1 MSMKEVG
8 KTSVST
14 QVLDE
19 SAVLGAIES
28 SLAMIEFDPQ
38 GKVLWANY
46 NFAKTVEY
54 EVSEMPYLIHKQFCT
69 AEFVK
74 SREYESFWRNLR
86 NGKSFQ
92 EKIQRVTKSGRLI
105 WLEATYTP
113 VLDVHRKVVAVVK
126 IATDIT
132 NRENNTLEVAYQLQ
146 KMSTEL
152 LSRAEQG
159 ISRSE
164 EISSANQKLV
174 SESKESL
181 AILES
186 LKRQAISIEDI
197 TKTIRDIAAQT
208 NLLALNAAIEAAH
221 AGVHGRSFNVVASE
235 VRKLA
240 NRVQD
245 SIQEVNSHIE
255 GITSEI
261 NKISDVTNRSQI
273 GITNSQGLIEKAI
286 NEFSGIETAANQL
299 DSQAREFKDKL

>member
-1 MSMKEVG
+1 MMEVG
-8 KTSVST
+8 KNYVST

-28 SLAMIEFDPQ
+28 SLAMIEFDPH

-74 SREYESFWRNLR
+74 SREYEAFWRNLR

-105 WLEATYTP
+105 WLEATYSP
-113 VLDVHRKVVAVVK
+113 VLDTHRKVVAVVK

-132 NRENNTLEVAYQLQ
+132 NRENNTIEVAYQLQ

-164 EISSANQKLV
+164 EISCANKKLV

-181 AILES
+181 VILES
-186 LKRQAISIEDI
+186 LKRQAISIAPAAPVL
-197 TKTIRDIAAQT
+197 RPIAAQT

-286 NEFSGIETAANQL
+286 NEFSGIETAANRL